1 MPADAWY
8 TEAVEYVTEKS
19 LMNGTG
25 ETAFSPMLSMSRSML
40 VTVLYRL
47 AGEPEAGACPFTD
60 VPDGTWYTD
69 AVIWAAE
76 NGIVT
81 GVSETSFVPD
91 AAITR
96 ESLAV
101 ILYRYADVKEQGEKG
116 DLTAFADGASVSEWA
131 ADAMSWAVGEGIL
144 TGKGGGTL
152 DPQGTATRAEVATM
166 LMRFCAMTEK

>member
-1 MPADAWY
+1 MVYVLNDLQRTTY
-8 TEAVEYVTEKS
+8 EYH
-19 LMNGTG
+19 LQ
-25 ETAFSPMLSMSRSML
+25 
-40 VTVLYRL
+40 
-47 AGEPEAGACPFTD
+47 
-60 VPDGTWYTD
+60 DGGFCE
-69 AVIWAAE
+69 AE

-116 DLTAFADGASVSEWA
+116 ELTAFADGASVSEWA

-152 DPQGTATRAEVATM
+152 DPQGTATWAEVATM